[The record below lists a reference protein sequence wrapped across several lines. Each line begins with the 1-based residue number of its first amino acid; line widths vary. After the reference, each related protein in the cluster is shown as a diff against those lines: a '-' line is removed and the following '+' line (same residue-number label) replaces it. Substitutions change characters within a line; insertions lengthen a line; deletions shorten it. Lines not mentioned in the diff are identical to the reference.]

1 MCVNLSIWSTGAP
14 PCTDYS
20 LQRQQ
25 NPPKSPCFPQGIAIN
40 ERGQHSHKKTR
51 FFGESK
57 RHNSPNKYLCPK
69 LLGQALIIPSIIP
82 RDFMMIFGSAN
93 PFDPLDR
100 ASRELQ
106 CAEELSVEQ
115 CRCGKKIGNCGGP
128 RSLTMLC
135 CRYNMV

>member
-1 MCVNLSIWSTGAP
+1 MKGGNTPTKKRV
-14 PCTDYS
+14 S
-20 LQRQQ
+20 LGNR
-25 NPPKSPCFPQGIAIN
+25 
-40 ERGQHSHKKTR
+40 
-51 FFGESK
+51 K

-82 RDFMMIFGSAN
+82 RDFMVIFGSAN

-115 CRCGKKIGNCGGP
+115 CRCGKKWGIVEAPG
-128 RSLTMLC
+128 L
-135 CRYNMV
+135 